1 VTAAVPSKRD
11 QAERPGG
18 KSAPL
23 LEVILLA
30 LAVAVVGYQLFVPPI
45 VGLANNG
52 DFSRVAEPLG
62 IFPPPEMGN
71 AAFFDWIVP
80 QYRFDP
86 KRIWFHGLC
95 CYSSETLFGIL
106 SLPVGLLISPPRRF
120 DLRAIGIANLLG
132 FLVAFRLLLL
142 ALRPLPPALAISG
155 ALLLLVIFTDVAYVS
170 YFNSFYTEPS
180 ALIFFIACLGLALLL
195 ACRPDPPPWLAAG
208 FFLCAALLT
217 TSRPQNALLGLLLAL
232 LGIRLAWRDHDL
244 SRRRLVV
251 AAALAVFLVSLWYS
265 RSTPGPLS
273 RIDLYNAVFR
283 ELLTNSQ
290 DPKRDLVEL
299 GLPSELDRLA
309 GTTGFSPNAPI
320 AEAGF
325 QKDFF
330 DRIGYGKLARFYA
343 ARPGRVW
350 KALERSASHAF
361 DVRPLNV
368 GNSAR
373 ETGRPARSR
382 TGRCAIWSRAKELLV
397 PARLWFVVAYLLVNL
412 VAALALRLRARNRSV
427 RLAGEIW
434 IAVVLVAAFQFSVSA
449 VMDHESRRS
458 LFLFNVA
465 SDLLFVALCLRA
477 GTVFAS
483 DRAGWGRDMRTT
495 GPSGDG
501 VSLPPSQP

>member
-1 VTAAVPSKRD
+1 
-11 QAERPGG
+11 
-18 KSAPL
+18 
-23 LEVILLA
+23 
-30 LAVAVVGYQLFVPPI
+30 VGWQLFVPPI
-45 VGLANNG
+45 VGLADNG

-62 IFPPPEMGN
+62 IFPPPEIGN
-71 AAFFDWIVP
+71 AAFLDWIVP

-95 CYSSETLFGIL
+95 CYSSETVFGIL
-106 SLPVGLLISPPRRF
+106 SLPVALLISPPGRF
-120 DLRAIGIANLLG
+120 DLRAIGIVNLLG
-132 FLVAFRLLLL
+132 FLVAFRLLLS
-142 ALRPLPPALAISG
+142 ALRPLPPALSISG
-155 ALLLLVIFTDVAYVS
+155 GLLLLGMFTDVAYVS
-170 YFNSFYTEPS
+170 YFNSFYTEPA
-180 ALIFFIACLGLALLL
+180 ALIFFLASLGLALLL
-195 ACRPDPPPWLAAG
+195 ARRPDPPPWLPAG
-208 FFLCAALLT
+208 FFLCAALFA

-232 LGIRLAWRDHDL
+232 LGVRLSWRDRDR

-251 AAALAVFLVSLWYS
+251 AAAVAVSLVSLWYF
-265 RSTPGPLS
+265 RSTPGPLG

-283 ELLTNSQ
+283 ELLTNSA

-299 GLPSELDRLA
+299 GLSPVLDRLV

-325 QKDFF
+325 QRDFF

-361 DVRPLNV
+361 EVRPLHI

-382 TGRCAIWSRAKELLV
+382 TGSFAIWSRAKELLV
-397 PARLWFVVAYLLVNL
+397 PARLWFVIAFLLGNL

-465 SDLLFVALCLRA
+465 SDLLFAALCLRA
-477 GTVFAS
+477 GTVFAFA
-483 DRAGWGRDMRTT
+483 RPGWGREIRTA
-495 GPSGDG
+495 GPSADG
-501 VSLPPSQP
+501 VSSPLS